1 MASPLTPESGPP
13 RKVALFGGTFDPIHD
28 GHVFI
33 ASEAQRLCHLD
44 EVIFI
49 PCWQSPHK
57 PGQRAVASHH
67 RVEMARLAV
76 EGLAWAS
83 VSDFEAA
90 RSESSYSWQTAEH
103 FTAAL
108 PGAQLFWLL
117 GVDQWQVI
125 DTWGRPEI
133 LTQLLTFIVFGRNGQ
148 QPEPNPGFSSVFL
161 PGTFDISATEIRSAI
176 DSITD
181 SITGSITGS
190 TTGKGAIPRGLAP
203 RVAAYAAR
211 HRLYSDNEHL

>member
-1 MASPLTPESGPP
+1 MPTPEFAHA

-28 GHVFI
+28 GHLFI
-33 ASEAQRLCHLD
+33 AAEAQRLCDLD

-57 PGQRAVASHH
+57 PGQLAAASHH

-90 RSESSYSWQTAEH
+90 RAKSSYSWQTAEH
-103 FTAAL
+103 FAAAL
-108 PGAQLFWLL
+108 PEVQLFWLL

-133 LTQLLTFIVFGRNGQ
+133 LAQLLTFIVFGRNGQ
-148 QPEPNPGFSSVFL
+148 QPEANPSFSSVFL
-161 PGTFDISATEIRSAI
+161 PGTFEISATEIRSAI
-176 DSITD
+176 
-181 SITGSITGS
+181 GS
-190 TTGKGAIPRGLAP
+190 TAGKGAILRGLDA
-203 RVAAYAAR
+203 RVAEYAAR
-211 HRLYSDNEHL
+211 HRLYSDNEHP